1 MLLPSSYLRKE
12 INEWLDGMERVDR
25 TGWICGLGHGITKET
40 PEDNVRMFV
49 DMVKERF
56 E

>member
-1 MLLPSSYLRKE
+1 
-12 INEWLDGMERVDR
+12 MERVDR